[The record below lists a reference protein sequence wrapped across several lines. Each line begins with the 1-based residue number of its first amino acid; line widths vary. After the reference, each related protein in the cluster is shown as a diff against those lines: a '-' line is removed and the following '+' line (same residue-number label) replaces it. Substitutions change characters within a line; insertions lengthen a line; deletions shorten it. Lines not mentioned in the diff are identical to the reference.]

1 MIVAITRICPTT
13 QKPQILLAKHHRRT
27 DIYTLIAGFVEVGE
41 TPEMAVHREVFEEVG
56 IWVDNVRYVSSQPW
70 PYPNNLMMG
79 FVAEYRLGDITPQA
93 DEISDARFFEVDN
106 LPPIA
111 PLGTLARQ
119 LIDGVCQHI

>member
-1 MIVAITRICPTT
+1 M
-13 QKPQILLAKHHRRT
+13 
-27 DIYTLIAGFVEVGE
+27 GE